1 MNQAAGLVKST
12 FVRPLAMPAW
22 LFPALKAVLPHV
34 GTILSAAAP
43 VFTKKSA
50 NAAPNQTSML
60 QQQVT
65 ELQAAVAKNDTH
77 IKDLAMQMRTTLE
90 ALEQGAVLAERRYQR
105 LLTMCLATAVVAA
118 VSMGLVVIMLF
129 R

>member
-1 MNQAAGLVKST
+1 
-12 FVRPLAMPAW
+12 MPAW

-43 VFTKKSA
+43 VFTKKGA
-50 NAAPNQTSML
+50 DAAPNQTSML

-65 ELQAAVAKNDTH
+65 ELQAAAARNDTH

-90 ALEQGAVLAERRYQR
+90 ALEQGAALAERRYER
-105 LLTMCLATAVVAA
+105 LLTMCLVTAVVAM
-118 VSMGLVVIMLF
+118 VSLGLVLILLL

>member
-1 MNQAAGLVKST
+1 
-12 FVRPLAMPAW
+12 MPAW
-22 LFPALKAVLPHV
+22 LYPALKAVLPHV

-50 NAAPNQTSML
+50 DAAASQTSQPSML

-90 ALEQGAVLAERRYQR
+90 ALEQGAALAERRYER
-105 LLTMCLATAVVAA
+105 LLTMCLATAVVAV
-118 VSMGLVVIMLF
+118 VSLGLVLLLLL

>member
-1 MNQAAGLVKST
+1 
-12 FVRPLAMPAW
+12 MPAW

-50 NAAPNQTSML
+50 DAAPNQTSML

-90 ALEQGAVLAERRYQR
+90 ALEQGAALAEHRYQR
-105 LLTMCLATAVVAA
+105 LLTMCLATGVVAA
-118 VSMGLVVIMLF
+118 VSLALVVILLLQ
-129 R
+129 

>member
-1 MNQAAGLVKST
+1 
-12 FVRPLAMPAW
+12 MPAW
-22 LFPALKAVLPHV
+22 LLPALKAVLPHV

-50 NAAPNQTSML
+50 DAAVNQPPML

-65 ELQAAVAKNDTH
+65 ELQAAAARNDSH

-90 ALEQGAVLAERRYQR
+90 ALEQGAALAERRYQSI
-105 LLTMCLATAVVAA
+105 LTMCLATGVVAV
-118 VSMGLVVIMLF
+118 VSMGFALLLLL

>member
-1 MNQAAGLVKST
+1 
-12 FVRPLAMPAW
+12 MPAW
-22 LFPALKAVLPHV
+22 LIPALKAALPHV

-50 NAAPNQTSML
+50 DVAANQPSML

-90 ALEQGAVLAERRYQR
+90 ALEQGAALAERRYQR
-105 LLTMCLATAVVAA
+105 ILTMCHATGGVAA
-118 VSMGLVVIMLF
+118 VALGLVLILLL

>member
-1 MNQAAGLVKST
+1 
-12 FVRPLAMPAW
+12 MPAW

-50 NAAPNQTSML
+50 DAAANQPSML

-65 ELQAAVAKNDTH
+65 ELQAAAARNDSH

-90 ALEQGAVLAERRYQR
+90 ALEQGAALAERRYQR
-105 LLTMCLATAVVAA
+105 LLTICLTTAVVAVVA
-118 VSMGLVVIMLF
+118 LGLALLLLL

>member
-1 MNQAAGLVKST
+1 
-12 FVRPLAMPAW
+12 MPVW
-22 LFPALKAVLPHV
+22 LLPALKAVLPHV

-50 NAAPNQTSML
+50 EAPINQTSML

-65 ELQAAVAKNDTH
+65 ELQAAAAKNDTY
-77 IKDLAMQMRTTLE
+77 IKDLAMQMRTTIE
-90 ALEQGAVLAERRYQR
+90 ALEQGADLAERRYQC
-105 LLTMCLATAVVAA
+105 LLTLCLVTGMVGV
-118 VSMGLVVIMLF
+118 VSMGLVLILLL

>member
-1 MNQAAGLVKST
+1 
-12 FVRPLAMPAW
+12 MPAW

-50 NAAPNQTSML
+50 YAAPNQTSLL

-90 ALEQGAVLAERRYQR
+90 ALEQGEALAERRYQR
-105 LLTMCLATAVVAA
+105 LLTMCLATTVVAA
-118 VSMGLVVIMLF
+118 VSMGLVLVLLF

>member
-1 MNQAAGLVKST
+1 
-12 FVRPLAMPAW
+12 MPAW
-22 LFPALKAVLPHV
+22 LLPALKAVLPHV

-43 VFTKKSA
+43 VFTKKSDD
-50 NAAPNQTSML
+50 APGNQTSML

-90 ALEQGAVLAERRYQR
+90 ALEQGAALAERRYER
-105 LLTMCLATAVVAA
+105 LLTMCLTTAVVAA
-118 VSMGLVVIMLF
+118 VSLGLVLILLF

>member
-1 MNQAAGLVKST
+1 
-12 FVRPLAMPAW
+12 MPAW
-22 LFPALKAVLPHV
+22 LLPALKAVLPHV
-34 GTILSAAAP
+34 GTVLSAAAP

-50 NAAPNQTSML
+50 DAATNQTSML

-65 ELQAAVAKNDTH
+65 ELQAAAAKNDTH

-90 ALEQGAVLAERRYQR
+90 ALEQGAALAERRYQR
-105 LLTMCLATAVVAA
+105 ILTMCLATAVVAA
-118 VSMGLVVIMLF
+118 VSLGLVLLLLL

>member
-1 MNQAAGLVKST
+1 
-12 FVRPLAMPAW
+12 MPAW
-22 LFPALKAVLPHV
+22 VFPALKAVLPHV

-50 NAAPNQTSML
+50 DAAANQTSML

-65 ELQAAVAKNDTH
+65 ELQAAAARNDTH

-90 ALEQGAVLAERRYQR
+90 ALEQGAALAERRYQR
-105 LLTMCLATAVVAA
+105 ILTMCIATTVVAA
-118 VSMGLVVIMLF
+118 VSMGLALILLL

>member
-1 MNQAAGLVKST
+1 
-12 FVRPLAMPAW
+12 MPAW
-22 LFPALKAVLPHV
+22 LYPALKAVLPHV
-34 GTILSAAAP
+34 GIILSAAAP

-50 NAAPNQTSML
+50 DAVPNQTSML
-60 QQQVT
+60 QEQVI

-90 ALEQGAVLAERRYQR
+90 ALEQGAALAERRYQR
-105 LLTMCLATAVVAA
+105 LLTMCLGTAVVAA
-118 VSMGLVVIMLF
+118 VSMALALVLLL

>member
-1 MNQAAGLVKST
+1 
-12 FVRPLAMPAW
+12 MPAW

-50 NAAPNQTSML
+50 DASANQNSML

-65 ELQAAVAKNDTH
+65 ELQAAAARNDTH

-90 ALEQGAVLAERRYQR
+90 ALEQGAALAERRYQR
-105 LLTMCLATAVVAA
+105 LLTICLATTVVAV
-118 VSMGLVVIMLF
+118 VSMGLALIMLF

>member
-1 MNQAAGLVKST
+1 
-12 FVRPLAMPAW
+12 MPSW
-22 LFPALKAVLPHV
+22 ILPALKAALPHV

-50 NAAPNQTSML
+50 DAAANQPSML

-65 ELQAAVAKNDTH
+65 ELQAAVARNDTH

-90 ALEQGAVLAERRYQR
+90 VLEQGAALAERRYQR
-105 LLTMCLATAVVAA
+105 LLRMCLATAIVAV
-118 VSMGLVVIMLF
+118 VSMGVGLIVLL

>member
-1 MNQAAGLVKST
+1 
-12 FVRPLAMPAW
+12 MPAW
-22 LFPALKAVLPHV
+22 VFPALKAVLPHV

-50 NAAPNQTSML
+50 DAAANQTSML

-65 ELQAAVAKNDTH
+65 ELQAAAARNDTY

-90 ALEQGAVLAERRYQR
+90 ALEQGAALAERRYQR
-105 LLTMCLATAVVAA
+105 ILTMCIATTVVAA
-118 VSMGLVVIMLF
+118 VSMGLALILLL

>member
-1 MNQAAGLVKST
+1 
-12 FVRPLAMPAW
+12 MPTW
-22 LFPALKAVLPHV
+22 LLPALKAVLPHV

-50 NAAPNQTSML
+50 DAPVNQTSML

-65 ELQAAVAKNDTH
+65 ELQAAAAKNDTH

-90 ALEQGAVLAERRYQR
+90 ALEQGAALAERRHQR
-105 LLTMCLATAVVAA
+105 LLTMCLAMAVVAA
-118 VSMGLVVIMLF
+118 VSIGLALILLL

>member
-1 MNQAAGLVKST
+1 
-12 FVRPLAMPAW
+12 MPAW

-43 VFTKKSA
+43 AFTKKSA
-50 NAAPNQTSML
+50 DAAANQPSML

-65 ELQAAVAKNDTH
+65 ELQAAAARNDSH
-77 IKDLAMQMRTTLE
+77 IKELAMQIRTTLE
-90 ALEQGAVLAERRYQR
+90 AIELGAALAERRYQR
-105 LLTMCLATAVVAA
+105 LLTICLATGVVAVVA
-118 VSMGLVVIMLF
+118 MGLALLLLL

>member
-1 MNQAAGLVKST
+1 
-12 FVRPLAMPAW
+12 MPAW

-43 VFTKKSA
+43 VFTKKGA
-50 NAAPNQTSML
+50 DTAANQTAML

-65 ELQAAVAKNDTH
+65 ELQGAAARNDTH
-77 IKDLAMQMRTTLE
+77 IRELAMQIRTTLE
-90 ALEQGAVLAERRYQR
+90 AIELGAALAERRYQR
-105 LLTMCLATAVVAA
+105 LLTMCLATALVAVV
-118 VSMGLVVIMLF
+118 SLGLALILLF

>member
-1 MNQAAGLVKST
+1 ML
-12 FVRPLAMPAW
+12 AW

-50 NAAPNQTSML
+50 DAASNQTSML
-60 QQQVT
+60 QEQVT
-65 ELQAAVAKNDTH
+65 ELQAVVAKNDTH

-90 ALEQGAVLAERRYQR
+90 ALEQGAALAERRYQR
-105 LLTMCLATAVVAA
+105 ILTMCLTSAVVVV
-118 VSMGLVVIMLF
+118 VSLGLVLILLL

>member
-1 MNQAAGLVKST
+1 
-12 FVRPLAMPAW
+12 MPAW
-22 LFPALKAVLPHV
+22 LLPALKAVLPHV

-50 NAAPNQTSML
+50 DAAANQPSML

-65 ELQAAVAKNDTH
+65 ELQAAAARNDTH

-90 ALEQGAVLAERRYQR
+90 ALEQGAALAERRYQR
-105 LLTMCLATAVVAA
+105 LLTMCLATAGLAV
-118 VSMGLVVIMLF
+118 VSMGLALLLLL